1 MNNKTIKLVDEHN
14 INREAKVISMIE
26 LEGTEYVIY
35 SIDRDEENANIF
47 VSKLVKEGDYL
58 LLDEIQSTD
67 VKEKIDNVVKEMIKL
82 PLGQEQ

>member
-1 MNNKTIKLVDEHN
+1 MSNKTIKLVDEHN
-14 INREAKVISMIE
+14 INREAKIITMIE
-26 LEGTEYVIY
+26 YEGTEYIVY

-47 VSKLVKEGDYL
+47 VSKLVKEGDHL

-82 PLGQEQ
+82 PLEQE

>member
-47 VSKLVKEGDYL
+47 VSKLVKEGNYL

-67 VKEKIDNVVKEMIKL
+67 VKEKIYNVVKDMIKL
-82 PLGQEQ
+82 PLEQE

>member
-14 INREAKVISMIE
+14 INREAKIITMME
-26 LEGTEYVIY
+26 YEDTEYVVY
-35 SIDRDEENANIF
+35 SVDRDEENANIF

-58 LLDEIQSTD
+58 LLNEIQNND

-82 PLGQEQ
+82 PLEQE

>member
-14 INREAKVISMIE
+14 INREAKIITMIE
-26 LEGTEYVIY
+26 YEDTEYVVY
-35 SIDRDEENANIF
+35 SVDRDEENANIF

-58 LLDEIQSTD
+58 LLNEIQNID

-82 PLGQEQ
+82 PLEQE

>member
-1 MNNKTIKLVDEHN
+1 MSNKTIELVDEHN
-14 INREAKVISMIE
+14 INREAKIITIIE
-26 LEGTEYVIY
+26 YEGTEYVVY

-47 VSKLVKEGDYL
+47 VSKLVKEGDHL

-82 PLGQEQ
+82 PLEQE

>member
-14 INREAKVISMIE
+14 INREAKVITMIE
-26 LEGTEYVIY
+26 FEGTEYVIY

-58 LLDEIQSTD
+58 LLNEIQNTD
-67 VKEKIDNVVKEMIKL
+67 IKEKIDNVVKEMIKL
-82 PLGQEQ
+82 PLEQE

>member
-1 MNNKTIKLVDEHN
+1 MSNKTIKLVDEHN
-14 INREAKVISMIE
+14 INREAKIITIIE
-26 LEGTEYVIY
+26 YEGTEYVVY

-47 VSKLVKEGDYL
+47 VSKLVKEGDHL

-82 PLGQEQ
+82 PLEQE

>member
-1 MNNKTIKLVDEHN
+1 MSNKTIKLVDEHN
-14 INREAKVISMIE
+14 INREAKIITMIE
-26 LEGTEYVIY
+26 YEGTEYVVY

-47 VSKLVKEGDYL
+47 VSKLVKEGNHL

-82 PLGQEQ
+82 PLEQE